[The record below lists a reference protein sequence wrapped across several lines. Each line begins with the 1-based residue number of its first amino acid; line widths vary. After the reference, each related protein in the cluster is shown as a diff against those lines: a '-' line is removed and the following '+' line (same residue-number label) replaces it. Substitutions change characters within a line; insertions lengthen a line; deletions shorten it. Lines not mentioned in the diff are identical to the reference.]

1 MKFSALNLDENLMKG
16 INDAGFEKCM
26 PVQEQTF
33 VHTLKGKDVNV
44 QSQTGTGKTAVFLIT
59 IFQHFISG
67 GPVKLNKAL
76 IIAPTRELA
85 VQIEKEAKLLGKHLD
100 FTIGSFYGGVG
111 YYHQEQLL
119 EKDVD
124 IIVATPGRLLDLNQ
138 KGLLDLGKIGYFV
151 IDEAD
156 RLFDMGFLP
165 DVRRILRKM
174 VPCEKRQTMLFSAT
188 LDTNTR
194 NIAYE
199 FMNDPISIE
208 ISPEQV
214 TVDKITQEIYHVSR
228 KEKINLMLG
237 ILKKE
242 MPKNGLIFTNMKST
256 AALVA
261 KHLEYNGYK
270 CLHISGDL
278 PQNKR
283 LRIMESFKSG
293 DLPFLVATDVA
304 ARGLHIDDLEL
315 IINYDIPGDCENYV
329 HRIGRTARAGKSG
342 KAIALACED
351 FVYNLEAIEEFI
363 DMKIPVK
370 FADDDLYHENKGEGL
385 VFDPRRSRG
394 GKSGRRGDRY
404 KPAGKSR
411 KKPSS
416 PSQKR
421 TGRDEK
427 KTKHEDRKERPGDR
441 KGRPGDKKG
450 KFEDKKRKFEDKKGK
465 FKDKKRTPGDKKD
478 KFEDRKDKFED
489 KKGKRTGPAKAKEH
503 QKKKAK
509 TQHPSRQPHK
519 KKGTLEDRLEYY
531 KKKYGD
537 NFKVSAVPGVKKG
550 KPEKKSIFKK
560 LSGFL
565 KGKKPSRDR

>member
-1 MKFSALNLDENLMKG
+1 MKFSALKLDENLMKG
-16 INDAGFEKCM
+16 INDAGFTKCM

-33 VHTLKGKDVNV
+33 VHTLKGKDVTV

-67 GPVKLNKAL
+67 GPVKKNKAL
-76 IIAPTRELA
+76 IVAPTRELA
-85 VQIEKEAKLLGKHLD
+85 VQIEKEAKLLGKYLD

-111 YYHQEQLL
+111 YYHQEKLL

-138 KGLLDLGKIGYFV
+138 KGLLDLKKIGYFV

-165 DVRRILRKM
+165 DIRRIIRKM
-174 VPCEKRQTMLFSAT
+174 EPRSKRQTMLFSAT
-188 LDTNTR
+188 LDSNTR

-199 FMNDPISIE
+199 HMNDPVKIE

-228 KEKINLMLG
+228 KEKINLLLG
-237 ILKKE
+237 LLKKE
-242 MPKNGLIFTNMKST
+242 MPKNALIFTNMKT
-256 AALVA
+256 AAAQVA

-278 PQNKR
+278 PQKKR
-283 LRIMESFKSG
+283 LRIMENFKAG
-293 DLPFLVATDVA
+293 NLPFLVATDVA

-315 IINYDIPGDCENYV
+315 IVNYDIPGDCENYV

-351 FVYNLEAIEEFI
+351 YVYNLEAIENFI

-370 FADDDLYHENKGEGL
+370 YADDDLFEEDKGAGM
-385 VFDPRRSRG
+385 VFTTKRG
-394 GKSGRRGDRY
+394 RD
-404 KPAGKSR
+404 
-411 KKPSS
+411 
-416 PSQKR
+416 KR
-421 TGRDEK
+421 TGK
-427 KTKHEDRKERPGDR
+427 KTGRHKTTAKSRRTHSRPAP
-441 KGRPGDKKG
+441 GRSTR
-450 KFEDKKRKFEDKKGK
+450 EDKKVKPKGRKPPASKG
-465 FKDKKRTPGDKKD
+465 
-478 KFEDRKDKFED
+478 
-489 KKGKRTGPAKAKEH
+489 
-503 QKKKAK
+503 Q
-509 TQHPSRQPHK
+509 HK
-519 KKGTLEDRLEYY
+519 KKPKPKSSSQQPRKMQKGTMEDRLEYY

-537 NFKVSAVPGVKKG
+537 NFKVAAEQPVH
-550 KPEKKSIFKK
+550 KPKTEKKSFFKK
-560 LSGFL
+560 ITTII
-565 KGKKPSRDR
+565 KGKKQKGR